1 MILELWMV
9 GVAIAVLLLIRVPV
23 GLAFIGPSLWW
34 ALADGSSSGFA
45 LKTTFDGL
53 NSFPLLAVP
62 LFILVGVLANR
73 LGIADRLYEFCLA
86 SLSRVRG
93 NLAYVNVGSAVGF
106 SWMSGSAL
114 ADVAGLGKIQIPQM
128 VKAGYPYGFAAG
140 LTASSSLISPVMPP
154 SIPAVIYAATATVST
169 GALFAASVTPAFL
182 MALGLVVYVFVW
194 TWRRP
199 DLASVPFDRRRL
211 ARAAV
216 GATGPVLTP
225 VLLLGGIL
233 SGTFTPT
240 EAASVAVLYMLI
252 LGLFYRKLTPRVVV
266 QSLGETAA
274 ITGGIALILGA
285 AALLGLILTRA
296 HVSRNVA
303 EFLTSVSENPII
315 FMVLVNLILVIL
327 GALIDATAVIL
338 VTVPVL
344 LPIAID
350 LGVDPVYFGVVMI
363 INLMLGLLTPPVGS
377 VLYIT
382 SSVTGKPVDVVFRGI
397 APFLIPLLA
406 VLILITA
413 FPGISLWLPG
423 VLGF

>member
-86 SLSRVRG
+86 SLSRLRG

-128 VKAGYPYGFAAG
+128 VKAGYPYGFATG

-182 MALGLVVYVFVW
+182 MALGLVVYVFIW

-199 DLASVPFDRRRL
+199 DLTSVPFDRHRL
-211 ARAAV
+211 AKATV

-252 LGLFYRKLTPRVVV
+252 LGVFYRKLTPRVVV
-266 QSLGETAA
+266 QSLRETAA

-315 FMVLVNLILVIL
+315 FMILVNLILLIL

-350 LGVDPVYFGVVMI
+350 LGVDPIYFGVVMI